1 MQHQGKNGVSSDIAL
16 PVPGWNGGDGNN
28 AYLDKTLRHMPVETV
43 LDDRVS
49 GRALLRM
56 AARALLVSWVVWLVV
71 LVFGLLIAL
80 AGSSSTDRYG
90 SSDPT
95 EAVGAFLGVPVYAGL
110 AGLVAFVLALLVGKL
125 TEPIAEWRVLLHA
138 RADVDSAYNQ
148 ICNVVAERGYP
159 LAPSVEAVREYGGIS
174 RRLVLAQHDCTA
186 HISVFNYGSSLYLGW
201 QMWRTRSKFR
211 LFVQFV
217 TDNVSGGSDLRSAM
231 SRTGQVRAMREAVH
245 AACREGLVVAI
256 EQRPVQ
262 LQVQFPQVAPVSTAK
277 VVGPQQRS
285 SVPPAPPAAPP
296 VPPAPPGPW
305 TGDAPGR
312 Q

>member
-1 MQHQGKNGVSSDIAL
+1 MSSDIAL

-28 AYLDKTLRHMPVETV
+28 AYLDKTLRHTPVETV

-71 LVFGLLIAL
+71 LVFGLLIAV
-80 AGSSSTDRYG
+80 AGSGGGSDEYG
-90 SSDPT
+90 SGDPAD
-95 EAVGAFLGVPVYAGL
+95 AVGAFLGAPVYAAL
-110 AGLVAFVLALLVGKL
+110 AGLVAFVLVLLVGKL

-159 LAPSVEAVREYGGIS
+159 LAPSVEAAQQYGGIS

-186 HISVFNYGSSLYLGW
+186 HVSVFNYGSSLYLGW

-217 TDNVSGGSDLRSAM
+217 TDNVSGGADLRSAM

-262 LQVQFPQVAPVSTAK
+262 LHVQFPQVAAVSAAAT
-277 VVGPQQRS
+277 VGAQPQPAMPPAQPAAPPA
-285 SVPPAPPAAPP
+285 PPAPPAAPP
-296 VPPAPPGPW
+296 GPW
-305 TGDAPGR
+305 SGGAPGR

>member
-1 MQHQGKNGVSSDIAL
+1 MSSDIAL

-56 AARALLVSWVVWLVV
+56 AARALLVSGAVWLVV
-71 LVFGLLIAL
+71 LTFGLLVAL
-80 AGSSSTDRYG
+80 ADSSG

-95 EAVGAFLGVPVYAGL
+95 ETLGAFVGVPLYAGL
-110 AGLVAFVLALLVGKL
+110 AAFATFLLVLVVGKL

-159 LAPSVEAVREYGGIS
+159 LTPSVEAVQQYGGTA

-262 LQVQFPQVAPVSTAK
+262 LQVRFPQVASVSTVEA
-277 VVGPQQRS
+277 VGPQRQPS
-285 SVPPAPPAAPP
+285 MPPAPPGASPVPP
-296 VPPAPPGPW
+296 APPAPPGPW
-305 TGDAPGR
+305 AGGTTDR

>member
-1 MQHQGKNGVSSDIAL
+1 MSSDIAL

-56 AARALLVSWVVWLVV
+56 AARALLVSWMVWLAV
-71 LVFGLLIAL
+71 LLFGLLIAL
-80 AGSSSTDRYG
+80 ADSSSGSDRYG

-95 EAVGAFLGVPVYAGL
+95 DFLSVPFYAGL
-110 AGLVAFVLALLVGKL
+110 VGFATFLVVLLVGKL

-159 LAPSVEAVREYGGIS
+159 LAPSVEAAQQYGGVS
-174 RRLVLAQHDCTA
+174 RGLVLAQHDCTA
-186 HISVFNYGSSLYLGW
+186 HVSVFSYGSSLYLGW

-262 LQVQFPQVAPVSTAK
+262 LQVQFPQASSVSTVKA
-277 VVGPQQRS
+277 VGPQRLPS
-285 SVPPAPPAAPP
+285 MPPAPPGAAPVP
-296 VPPAPPGPW
+296 PAPPAPPGPW
-305 TGDAPGR
+305 AADEPGR